1 MVEKLTQIQQ
11 EQVGTPEKSAE
22 ELCLETLKLKRDLLS
37 SHYALNSLRRAL
49 DKRVKQM
56 TDEEFKS
63 DLEVSNYK
71 KVADE
76 YNRRRRIFLESFDS
90 LSEADREKITELT
103 SLTKIEIELSS
114 RKSAVVEPEVK
125 PEKEISEQQVVE
137 KPEREITLEEAERM
151 LKYSKDTGRVLEL
164 AYWESKRA
172 ELLERQDAEANPDR
186 TAPKGFTQRVRDSYD
201 SRMSPLGLRK
211 EAMEALSSDQP
222 ETGDVSLETKDSRQ
236 WTVKGW
242 LAERGKGILSAGIW
256 EVRQAWRFQ
265 KGTKLAADDLEALSA
280 GINIEN
286 ADEAQE
292 KANEILRIM
301 RENNIT
307 TVTAPE
313 FVGIAK
319 NVTYEKA
326 AENNDRIEYIIKNA
340 IDTFKERV
348 AKYRG
353 QATAETVLTPENIK
367 EVEND
372 LRMQLNKFRD
382 GATMEDVKNFAK
394 VMRDNMDKRW
404 WLRYVYAPLE
414 ASLLGYLGYTY
425 LPWSRWFGGGDLVPG
440 GEDIA
445 LSPEETGQRYMDH
458 NMWEESR
465 EHLKEIGVE
474 NPTNEDIQAV
484 DSAAAQENNIHVVN
498 PDTNQTLW
506 PETAGGQT
514 KDISMVKG
522 LIKWGAAH
530 KAALAIK
537 AARLGVKVATG
548 F

>member
-172 ELLERQDAEANPDR
+172 ELLERQDAEANPYR

>member
-76 YNRRRRIFLESFDS
+76 YNRRRRIFLECFDS

-319 NVTYEKA
+319 NVTY
-326 AENNDRIEYIIKNA
+326 
-340 IDTFKERV
+340 
-348 AKYRG
+348 
-353 QATAETVLTPENIK
+353 
-367 EVEND
+367 
-372 LRMQLNKFRD
+372 
-382 GATMEDVKNFAK
+382 
-394 VMRDNMDKRW
+394 
-404 WLRYVYAPLE
+404 
-414 ASLLGYLGYTY
+414 
-425 LPWSRWFGGGDLVPG
+425 
-440 GEDIA
+440 
-445 LSPEETGQRYMDH
+445 
-458 NMWEESR
+458 
-465 EHLKEIGVE
+465 
-474 NPTNEDIQAV
+474 
-484 DSAAAQENNIHVVN
+484 
-498 PDTNQTLW
+498 
-506 PETAGGQT
+506 
-514 KDISMVKG
+514 
-522 LIKWGAAH
+522 
-530 KAALAIK
+530 
-537 AARLGVKVATG
+537 
-548 F
+548 